1 MAPGG
6 FSPCIGEASFG
17 PRSNQP
23 AHFIFGQNGFFG
35 YFNCVT
41 DQGPRTVW
49 WSTVTAPLESRE
61 QMAAITKDDLQAR
74 LLALHQGWADPVPG
88 LIRSAEQI
96 INLAIHDVPSLPSWS
111 AGRSILIG
119 DAAHAVAPHSGQG
132 ASMALED
139 AMLLAK
145 LLREGAAA
153 PLDQVFLQ
161 FERQRRP
168 RTDKVIALG
177 RRSGQRKENK
187 SRLAF
192 WIEQQMIRI
201 FVPLM
206 GKKQDWLL
214 GYKIE

>member
-1 MAPGG
+1 
-6 FSPCIGEASFG
+6 
-17 PRSNQP
+17 
-23 AHFIFGQNGFFG
+23 
-35 YFNCVT
+35 
-41 DQGPRTVW
+41 
-49 WSTVTAPLESRE
+49 
-61 QMAAITKDDLQAR
+61 
-74 LLALHQGWADPVPG
+74 
-88 LIRSAEQI
+88 
-96 INLAIHDVPSLPSWS
+96 
-111 AGRSILIG
+111 
-119 DAAHAVAPHSGQG
+119 
-132 ASMALED
+132 MALED

-206 GKKQDWLL
+206 GKKQHWLL